1 MVIIKWKKSI
11 QQEEEDLKTFST
23 PFAIM
28 KAGEWQSNNLVKI
41 HGQFCTANMRE
52 NKTNEKAQRRYAAPL
67 HKEPYNV
74 VCLLKLIVPQ
84 TNHNLNK
91 I

>member
-11 QQEEEDLKTFST
+11 QQEEDLKTFST